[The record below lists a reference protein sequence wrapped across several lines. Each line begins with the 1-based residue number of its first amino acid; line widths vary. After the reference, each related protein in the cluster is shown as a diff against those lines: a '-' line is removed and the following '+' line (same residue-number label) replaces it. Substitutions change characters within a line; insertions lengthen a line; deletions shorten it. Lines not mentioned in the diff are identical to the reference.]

1 MAPRFATLRREGYQ
15 QPRSV
20 GVRSGSPEVLFPP
33 VIGNERNGILM
44 CKPMSIRSLIKN
56 K

>member
-1 MAPRFATLRREGYQ
+1 MAPRFATLRREGYRFATLRREGYQ

-33 VIGNERNGILM
+33 VIGNERNGI
-44 CKPMSIRSLIKN
+44 
-56 K
+56 